1 MILVSNLIKNIEAV
15 IIDFLINICK
25 KHNYVGVLLRSY
37 HVVYGLNTMVY
48 VLYLVF
54 SVMLHPICL
63 LPQLGSRMYEF
74 IILNFFAVFF
84 FFFVFEGCTMY
95 KFEKAYFND
104 NINLLDPLICF
115 LGEEANDVNRLSCN
129 CDVYMFSAWIFL
141 AVYLLKY

>member
-1 MILVSNLIKNIEAV
+1 MMLVSNLIKNIEAV

-129 CDVYMFSAWIFL
+129 CDVYMFSAWMFL